1 MWSGT
6 EAGAY
11 EMAHTKS
18 ALKRARTS
26 NEDRLRNK
34 AAVSLI
40 KTNQKKLMDA
50 VATKDAKVSA
60 EAYKAY
66 CTVLDKAAKK
76 GAITKNTA
84 VRRKTR
90 AAVHLRKL
98 AVAK

>member
-1 MWSGT
+1 
-6 EAGAY
+6 
-11 EMAHTKS
+11 MAHTKS

-40 KTNQKKLMDA
+40 KTNQKKMMDA
-50 VATKDAKVSA
+50 VGAKDAKLAA

-84 VRRKTR
+84 VRKKARG
-90 AAVHLRKL
+90 AAQLRKL
-98 AVAK
+98 AAAK

>member
-1 MWSGT
+1 
-6 EAGAY
+6 
-11 EMAHTKS
+11 MAHTKS

-40 KTNQKKLMDA
+40 KTRQKQLMDA
-50 VATKDAKVSA
+50 AAAKDAPA
-60 EAYKAY
+60 AQAAYKVY
-66 CTVLDKAAKK
+66 CMVLDKAAKM

-90 AAVHLRKL
+90 GAAHVKKL
-98 AVAK
+98 HVAA